1 MATTEPQKWSAT
13 LGANADV
20 NSLPATTPAG
30 SGRAST
36 SGLFPQITQKPL
48 DEGGIAPERAD
59 FNALFKY
66 LGDYIY
72 YVMQGGVFSYLST
85 YAYTAGNLA
94 MFSGAVYEC
103 IAANGPGN
111 VHAPTD
117 TAYWRRLATL
127 QDIPPAA
134 TVNDGQLTINVN
146 GSAVATFTANQAG
159 NSTADITVPAA
170 PTVGDG
176 TITVHAS
183 GTPIGSFTT
192 NQGSNSV
199 VNIPE
204 ATDSAFGVVKTDQHG
219 FDVGALQGW
228 VRLRSGVQIVW
239 GAGSDNSPITFLH
252 PFNTVPTVTA
262 MCSDSADQGSPF
274 GSFPCFSARSNTGMT
289 IRVWKPSSSSWLTT
303 GTFTYIAIGT
313 WG

>member
-13 LGANADV
+13 LGASADV
-20 NSLPATTPAG
+20 NSLPATTPEG

-94 MFSGAVYEC
+94 TFSGAVYEC

-117 TAYWRRLATL
+117 TAYWRKLATL
-127 QDIPPAA
+127 QDIPPAT
-134 TVNDGQLTINVN
+134 TVNYGQLTINVN
-146 GSAVATFTANQAG
+146 GSQVATFTANQAG
-159 NSTADITVPAA
+159 NSTANITVPAA

-176 TITVHAS
+176 TITVNVA
-183 GTPIGSFTT
+183 GTSAGSFTT
-192 NQGSNSV
+192 NQGSNSTIS
-199 VNIPE
+199 IP
-204 ATDSAFGVVKTDQHG
+204 AASASAFGVVKS
-219 FDVGALQGW
+219 A
-228 VRLRSGVQIVW
+228 
-239 GAGSDNSPITFLH
+239 AGSP
-252 PFNTVPTVTA
+252 
-262 MCSDSADQGSPF
+262 
-274 GSFPCFSARSNTGMT
+274 
-289 IRVWKPSSSSWLTT
+289 
-303 GTFTYIAIGT
+303 
-313 WG
+313 

>member
-20 NSLPATTPAG
+20 NSLPATTPEG

-36 SGLFPQITQKPL
+36 SGLFPQVTQKPL

-94 MFSGAVYEC
+94 TFSGAVYEC

-117 TAYWRRLATL
+117 TAYWRKLATL

-146 GSAVATFTANQAG
+146 NTQVATFTANQAG
-159 NSTADITVPAA
+159 NSTANITIPAA
-170 PTVGDG
+170 PTKTSQLQNDSGF
-176 TITVHAS
+176 ITAS
-183 GTPIGSFTT
+183 S
-192 NQGSNSV
+192 
-199 VNIPE
+199 
-204 ATDSAFGVVKTDQHG
+204 
-219 FDVGALQGW
+219 L
-228 VRLRSGVQIVW
+228 
-239 GAGSDNSPITFLH
+239 
-252 PFNTVPTVTA
+252 PTVNNGTL
-262 MCSDSADQGSPF
+262 
-274 GSFPCFSARSNTGMT
+274 T
-289 IRVWKPSSSSWLTT
+289 IQQDGVTV
-303 GTFTYIAIGT
+303 GTFTANQSGNTTVNVTGGGGSGPTIQAIWYTSSITPRTTFSSTVGNTYPGISLYLPNGALPNGTSIGGSGDYICVTASSYYVGDIDSSGPHFGGITIGT
-313 WG
+313 FRKI

>member
-20 NSLPATTPAG
+20 NSLPATTPVG

-36 SGLFPQITQKPL
+36 SGLFPQVTQKPL

-72 YVMQGGVFSYLST
+72 YIMQGGVFSYLST

-94 MFSGAVYEC
+94 TFSGAVYEC

-117 TAYWRRLATL
+117 TSYWRRLATL

-146 GSAVATFTANQAG
+146 GAQVATFTANQAG
-159 NSTADITVPAA
+159 NSTANISV
-170 PTVGDG
+170 PTVNNGTLTIQKDG
-176 TITVHAS
+176 STVATFTANQAGNTTANITISEIHSQGGS
-183 GTPIGSFTT
+183 G
-192 NQGSNSV
+192 
-199 VNIPE
+199 
-204 ATDSAFGVVKTDQHG
+204 G
-219 FDVGALQGW
+219 FGW
-228 VRLRSGVQIVW
+228 VRFKSGLQIVFSS
-239 GAGSDNSPITFLH
+239 GTADEVLNFPVAFIAEPRIQMTSP
-252 PFNTVPTVTA
+252 
-262 MCSDSADQGSPF
+262 
-274 GSFPCFSARSNTGMT
+274 
-289 IRVWKPSSSSWLTT
+289 TT
-303 GTFTYIAIGT
+303 GGTYVGVPGWYERTNTYFKGNVYDPVNNEFVNDGHFDYIAIGF
-313 WG
+313 WK

>member
-1 MATTEPQKWSAT
+1 MATTEPQKWSAA

-48 DEGGIAPERAD
+48 DEGGLAPERAD

-72 YVMQGGVFSYLST
+72 YIMQGGVFSYLST

-94 MFSGAVYEC
+94 TFSGAVYEC

-117 TAYWRRLATL
+117 TAYWRKLATL

-134 TVNDGQLTINVN
+134 VVNDGQLTINVN
-146 GSAVATFTANQAG
+146 NTQVATFTANQAG
-159 NSTADITVPAA
+159 DSTANITIPAVPTKTSQLQNDSGFITSASL
-170 PTVGDG
+170 PTVNNGTLTIQQDG
-176 TITVHAS
+176 VTV
-183 GTPIGSFTT
+183 
-192 NQGSNSV
+192 
-199 VNIPE
+199 
-204 ATDSAFGVVKTDQHG
+204 
-219 FDVGALQGW
+219 
-228 VRLRSGVQIVW
+228 
-239 GAGSDNSPITFLH
+239 
-252 PFNTVPTVTA
+252 
-262 MCSDSADQGSPF
+262 
-274 GSFPCFSARSNTGMT
+274 
-289 IRVWKPSSSSWLTT
+289 
-303 GTFTYIAIGT
+303 GTFTANQSGNTTVNLTSGGGSGFTIQAIWYTHSIQPHTTYSSTVGNTYPGISLYLPNGNLPNGTSIGGSGDYICVTASSYYVGDIDSSGPHFGGITIGIFRKIE
-313 WG
+313 

>member
-94 MFSGAVYEC
+94 MFSGGVYEC

-117 TAYWRRLATL
+117 TAYWRKLATL

-146 GSAVATFTANQAG
+146 NTQVATFTANQAG
-159 NSTADITVPAA
+159 NTTANITISEIDSQSV
-170 PTVGDG
+170 
-176 TITVHAS
+176 S
-183 GTPIGSFTT
+183 GT
-192 NQGSNSV
+192 N
-199 VNIPE
+199 
-204 ATDSAFGVVKTDQHG
+204 
-219 FDVGALQGW
+219 GW
-228 VRLRSGVQIVW
+228 VRFKSGIQIVF
-239 GAGSDNSPITFLH
+239 GSG
-252 PFNTVPTVTA
+252 
-262 MCSDSADQGSPF
+262 SADIAVNYPVAFIAPPTIQMTTPILEGNIGVPGWYAGDATYFVGAVYSPQDHQYISG
-274 GSFPCFSARSNTGMT
+274 GSFS
-289 IRVWKPSSSSWLTT
+289 
-303 GTFTYIAIGT
+303 YIAIGF
-313 WG
+313 WK

>member
-85 YAYTAGNLA
+85 YEYTAGNLVA
-94 MFSGAVYEC
+94 FSGAVYEC

-117 TAYWRRLATL
+117 TAYWRQLALSEIHSQGGAGGFGWVRFKSGLQIVFSSGTADEVLNFPVAFIAEPRLVMTSPTTGGTYVGVPGWYERTNTYFKGNVY
-127 QDIPPAA
+127 DPENHEF
-134 TVNDGQLTINVN
+134 VNDG
-146 GSAVATFTANQAG
+146 
-159 NSTADITVPAA
+159 
-170 PTVGDG
+170 
-176 TITVHAS
+176 H
-183 GTPIGSFTT
+183 
-192 NQGSNSV
+192 
-199 VNIPE
+199 
-204 ATDSAFGVVKTDQHG
+204 
-219 FDVGALQGW
+219 FD
-228 VRLRSGVQIVW
+228 
-239 GAGSDNSPITFLH
+239 
-252 PFNTVPTVTA
+252 
-262 MCSDSADQGSPF
+262 
-274 GSFPCFSARSNTGMT
+274 
-289 IRVWKPSSSSWLTT
+289 
-303 GTFTYIAIGT
+303 YIAIGF
-313 WG
+313 WK

>member
-36 SGLFPQITQKPL
+36 SGLFPQVTQKPL

-72 YVMQGGVFSYLST
+72 YIMQGGIFSYLST
-85 YAYTAGNLA
+85 YDYTAGNLA
-94 MFSGAVYEC
+94 LFSGAVYEC
-103 IAANGPGN
+103 VAANGPGN

-146 GSAVATFTANQAG
+146 GAQVATFTANQAG
-159 NSTADITVPAA
+159 NSTASITIPAA
-170 PTVGDG
+170 PTVNDG
-176 TITVHAS
+176 ELEIKVDGSTVATFTANQAGNTTANIAISEIDSQSVS
-183 GTPIGSFTT
+183 GTG
-192 NQGSNSV
+192 
-199 VNIPE
+199 
-204 ATDSAFGVVKTDQHG
+204 
-219 FDVGALQGW
+219 GW
-228 VRLRSGVQIVW
+228 VRFKSGIQIVF
-239 GAGSDNSPITFLH
+239 GAGSAGTVVNYPVAFIALPTIQMTTPIREEHIGVPGWNAEGTTYFTGAVYSPQDHQYI
-252 PFNTVPTVTA
+252 P
-262 MCSDSADQGSPF
+262 D
-274 GSFPCFSARSNTGMT
+274 GSFS
-289 IRVWKPSSSSWLTT
+289 
-303 GTFTYIAIGT
+303 YIAIGF
-313 WG
+313 WK

>member
-85 YAYTAGNLA
+85 YPYTAGNLA
-94 MFSGAVYEC
+94 MYSGAVYEC

-111 VHAPTD
+111 EHAPTD
-117 TAYWRRLATL
+117 TSYWRKLATL

-146 GSAVATFTANQAG
+146 NTPVATFTANQAG
-159 NSTADITVPAA
+159 NSIANITVPAA

-176 TITVHAS
+176 RLTINVDGSQVAMFTANQAGDTTANITISEIDSQSVS
-183 GTPIGSFTT
+183 GT
-192 NQGSNSV
+192 N
-199 VNIPE
+199 
-204 ATDSAFGVVKTDQHG
+204 
-219 FDVGALQGW
+219 GW
-228 VRLRSGVQIVW
+228 VRFKSGIQIVF
-239 GAGSDNSPITFLH
+239 GSG
-252 PFNTVPTVTA
+252 
-262 MCSDSADQGSPF
+262 SADIAINYPVAFIAPPTIQMTTPILEGHIGVPGWSAGDATYFVGAVYSPQDHQYISE
-274 GSFPCFSARSNTGMT
+274 GSFS
-289 IRVWKPSSSSWLTT
+289 
-303 GTFTYIAIGT
+303 YIAIGF
-313 WG
+313 WK

>member
-13 LGANADV
+13 LGASADV

-36 SGLFPQITQKPL
+36 SGLFPQVTQKPL

-72 YVMQGGVFSYLST
+72 YVMQGGIFSYLST

-117 TAYWRRLATL
+117 TAYWRKLATL

-134 TVNDGQLTINVN
+134 VVNDGQLTISVN

-159 NSTADITVPAA
+159 NSTANITVPAA

-176 TITVHAS
+176 ELKINVDGSTVATFTANQSGNTTANITIS
-183 GTPIGSFTT
+183 EIES
-192 NQGSNSV
+192 QSV
-199 VNIPE
+199 
-204 ATDSAFGVVKTDQHG
+204 
-219 FDVGALQGW
+219 L
-228 VRLRSGVQIVW
+228 
-239 GAGSDNSPITFLH
+239 GAGGLVRFKSGLQIFFS
-252 PFNTVPTVTA
+252 
-262 MCSDSADQGSPF
+262 SGSADEVINFPAAFTEEPRLVMTSP
-274 GSFPCFSARSNTGMT
+274 ATGGT
-289 IRVWKPSSSSWLTT
+289 YVGVPGWYERTT
-303 GTFTYIAIGT
+303 TYFKGNVYDPVRREFISGGNFDFIAIGF
-313 WG
+313 WK